1 MASSTSAAA
10 SVPVPEQIVIPQV
23 PDRVTL
29 AQTLQSG
36 DEGILATFTDLY
48 ADIFNTATSL
58 SDHVSRQG
66 VTHDM
71 LDTTQRV
78 QAVEL
83 ANTQATAAQNGAR
96 I

>member
-58 SDHVSRQG
+58 CGEAEDE
-66 VTHDM
+66 
-71 LDTTQRV
+71 
-78 QAVEL
+78 AL
-83 ANTQATAAQNGAR
+83 AKKRTLHKA
-96 I
+96 